1 MSSDTSPDALP
12 RRCFVK
18 EAAAVAL
25 GGAATLVPIVSGLV
39 VWTDPLRSGSADGK
53 ASFSRIT
60 GLESLPA
67 DGVPRK
73 FTVIADK
80 QDAWTKTPNVPVG
93 AIYLSR
99 SAKGDVTAFQSIC
112 PHAGC
117 FVEFRS
123 AKNEF
128 FCPCHNSSFASD
140 GSINDPK
147 SPSPRPMDT
156 LAVEVRGNEVW
167 VRFETF
173 QAGHREK
180 IPTA

>member
-39 VWTDPLRSGSADGK
+39 VWTDPLRSGSADGQ
-53 ASFSRIT
+53 AAFSRIT
-60 GLESLPA
+60 LLDSLPA
-67 DGVPRK
+67 DGIPRK
-73 FTVIADK
+73 FTVIANR

>member
-1 MSSDTSPDALP
+1 M
-12 RRCFVK
+12 K

-25 GGAATLVPIVSGLV
+25 GGAATLVPIASGLI
-39 VWTDPLRSGSADGK
+39 VWMDPLRSGGADGK
-53 ASFSRIT
+53 ASFTRIA

-80 QDAWTKTPNVPVG
+80 QDAWTKNPAVPVG

-99 SAKGDVTAFQSIC
+99 SAKGEVTAFQSIC

-117 FVEFRS
+117 FVEFRPT
-123 AKNEF
+123 KNEF

-167 VRFETF
+167 VRFQTF